1 MKFPRKESLTL
12 LTLLLVL
19 PLAGCA
25 TIMGGGTQL
34 VTVSSAPSE
43 ATITADPEAGTFT
56 TPASLQL
63 ERKFGY
69 TLTATRDGYRPATA
83 RLTKK
88 MRVGPLIADI
98 LLTGLI
104 GVIVD
109 GVTGAWYELQPAVV
123 TLVLEQSNPLDE
135 GPDVIE
141 VTLSVDEEKDG
152 LTEIRATSPVQIEVT
167 RN

>member
-1 MKFPRKESLTL
+1 MRSWRNKLSALFA
-12 LTLLLVL
+12 LVL
-19 PLAGCA
+19 ILPVTGCA
-25 TIMGGGTQL
+25 TIMGGSTQL
-34 VTVSSAPSE
+34 IQVTSAPTQ

-56 TPASLQL
+56 TPASLEL
-63 ERKFGY
+63 ERKFSY
-69 TLTATRDGYRPATA
+69 TLTATKDGYRPATA

-88 MRVGPLIADI
+88 MRVGPLIGDI
-98 LLTGLI
+98 LLGLV

-109 GVTGAWYELQPAVV
+109 GVTGAWYGLSPENV
-123 TLVLEQSNPLDE
+123 TMVLEQLNPLDE

-152 LTEIRATSPVQIEVT
+152 LTKIHATSPVQIEVT

>member
-25 TIMGGGTQL
+25 TIMGGSTQL
-34 VTVSSAPSE
+34 IQVTSAPAE
-43 ATITADPEAGTFT
+43 AMITSDPESGTFT
-56 TPASLQL
+56 TPASLEL
-63 ERKFGY
+63 ERKYSY
-69 TLTATRDGYRPATA
+69 TLTATKDGYRPATA

-88 MRVGPLIADI
+88 MRVGSLIGDI
-98 LLTGLI
+98 LLFPI

-109 GVTGAWYELQPAVV
+109 AITGAWYELQPAVV
-123 TLVLEQSNPLDE
+123 TLVLEQANPLDE

-141 VTLSVDEEKDG
+141 VTISFDEEKDG
-152 LTEIRATSPVQIEVT
+152 LAKIHATSPVEIDVT

>member
-1 MKFPRKESLTL
+1 
-12 LTLLLVL
+12 
-19 PLAGCA
+19 
-25 TIMGGGTQL
+25 
-34 VTVSSAPSE
+34 
-43 ATITADPEAGTFT
+43 
-56 TPASLQL
+56 
-63 ERKFGY
+63 
-69 TLTATRDGYRPATA
+69 
-83 RLTKK
+83 

-152 LTEIRATSPVQIEVT
+152 LTEIRATSPVQIDVT

>member
-1 MKFPRKESLTL
+1 MN
-12 LTLLLVL
+12 
-19 PLAGCA
+19 
-25 TIMGGGTQL
+25 
-34 VTVSSAPSE
+34 SAPAE
-43 ATITADPEAGTFT
+43 ATITTDPEAGTFT
-56 TPASLQL
+56 TPTSLEL
-63 ERKFGY
+63 ERKFSY
-69 TLTATRDGYRPATA
+69 TLTATKDGYRPATA

-88 MRVGPLIADI
+88 MRVGPLIGDI
-98 LLTGLI
+98 LLGLV

-109 GVTGAWYELQPAVV
+109 GVTGAWYGLSPENV
-123 TLVLEQSNPLDE
+123 TMVLEQVNPLDE